1 MIGWKT
7 TGNFLSQW
15 YHEKM
20 MMKISCRSSGK
31 SFIEWEQMVP
41 RNIIQHFLHKNFF
54 MFKLL
59 ISNQMVFL
67 IQFGINLHLWVFQK
81 AKIALAEAA
90 HTISAFS
97 KNSLV
102 QIKSKFNS
110 KPYDYLY
117 LSYNWENY
125 FFVIGWEQAKLSFIL
140 NLHCSHIIPEW
151 SYEGLSNY

>member
-59 ISNQMVFL
+59 ISNQTVFL
-67 IQFGINLHLWVFQK
+67 IQFGINLHLRVFQK
-81 AKIALAEAA
+81 A
-90 HTISAFS
+90 